1 MHRSRLSTVVID
13 LSVGSFERG
22 ATFWSAALGR
32 DRLASALG
40 LAPKTL
46 AKVES
51 GEGSPLPSVL
61 DRLAALRHVLAIA
74 DDVLGDRQAT
84 AAWLLRPHPHYGGA
98 SPLDL
103 LRTYSGTVEVLRAL
117 DRIAEGVMS

>member
-1 MHRSRLSTVVID
+1 MELVTLLPLSGSEVVA
-13 LSVGSFERG
+13 LREVLGVGR
-22 ATFWSAALGR
+22 A
-32 DRLASALG
+32 RLARALG

-51 GEGSPLPSVL
+51 GEGSALPSVL
-61 DRLAALRHVLAIA
+61 DRLAALRHVLAVA
-74 DDVLGDRQAT
+74 DDVLGSRKAT
-84 AAWLLRPHPHYGGA
+84 ATWLLRPHPHYGGTA
-98 SPLDL
+98 PLDL

>member
-1 MHRSRLSTVVID
+1 MELVTLSPLNGAEVVE
-13 LSVGSFERG
+13 LRRV
-22 ATFWSAALGR
+22 LGIGR
-32 DRLASALG
+32 ERLAGALG

-46 AKVES
+46 AKVEAD
-51 GEGSPLPSVL
+51 EGSALPSVL
-61 DRLAALRHVLAIA
+61 DRLAALRHVLAVA
-74 DDVLGDRQAT
+74 DDVLGHRGAT

-98 SPLDL
+98 APLDL